1 MKRATFQELP
11 SVEGHS
17 ELAVIAWEGG
27 SGSISHLKH
36 VLPPPFFF
44 SSFLLVPFFGQTQTE
59 ARGQRAQ
66 GCSPLLVSSWCPEK
80 RKKGAQ

>member
-36 VLPPPFFF
+36 ILPPRFFF
-44 SSFLLVPFFGQTQTE
+44 
-59 ARGQRAQ
+59 
-66 GCSPLLVSSWCPEK
+66 LVSC
-80 RKKGAQ
+80 

>member
-36 VLPPPFFF
+36 VLPPPLFFF
-44 SSFLLVPFFGQTQTE
+44 
-59 ARGQRAQ
+59 
-66 GCSPLLVSSWCPEK
+66 LVSC
-80 RKKGAQ
+80 